1 MPGSLSRA
9 LYFSASLGLAGMTA
23 LEDHGP
29 FALSNLSKDERAG
42 VFSLAK
48 PVPD

>member
-9 LYFSASLGLAGMTA
+9 LYFSASPRLAGMTA
-23 LEDHGP
+23 LEDRGP
-29 FALSNLSKDERAG
+29 LALSTLSKGERAG

-48 PVPD
+48 PVLD